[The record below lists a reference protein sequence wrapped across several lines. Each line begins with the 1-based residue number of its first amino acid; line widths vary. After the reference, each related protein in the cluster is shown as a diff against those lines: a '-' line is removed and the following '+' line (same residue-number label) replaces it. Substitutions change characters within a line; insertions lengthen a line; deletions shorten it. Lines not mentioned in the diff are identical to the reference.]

1 MDSGKWSHVY
11 RRKCFHQ
18 PLRRNSED
26 SIYVQAIL
34 HKVQKTD
41 TLAGISLFYGI
52 PLPKL
57 KKVNRLWTNDSIH
70 SRRALYIPLKDCL
83 SLKDYTIDKEAQAI
97 TFHKALP
104 NGSSKRAQEVR
115 SHSPDDAIWQT
126 PHNDSAPYTMDDDS
140 QFVPTPA
147 HDRPKVPSFGVAY
160 SEYPFYQE
168 TASESS
174 YASSSDSSSFTK
186 LNMSNSIQSPTF
198 PPASHIV
205 EYTADIV
212 THIATVINIPTD
224 FWIRQVVDGWNK
236 NESGGH
242 PPINA

>member
-26 SIYVQAIL
+26 SVYVQAIL

-52 PLPKL
+52 PVSIHAYPHTKLLSESLGLTLWYMQLPKL

-97 TFHKALP
+97 TFHKVLP

-115 SHSPDDAIWQT
+115 SHSPDDATWQT
-126 PHNDSAPYTMDDDS
+126 SHNDFAPYTMDDDS

-147 HDRPKVPSFGVAY
+147 HDRPKVPSFGNCHKTNAL
-160 SEYPFYQE
+160 PHAMF
-168 TASESS
+168 
-174 YASSSDSSSFTK
+174 SSSSLS
-186 LNMSNSIQSPTF
+186 
-198 PPASHIV
+198 
-205 EYTADIV
+205 
-212 THIATVINIPTD
+212 
-224 FWIRQVVDGWNK
+224 QV
-236 NESGGH
+236 
-242 PPINA
+242 